1 MGHLIAW
8 AGFLRHLFSRLDA
21 RFMEKIFKL
30 PHHTWINDDAWIGW
44 AMNLWAC
51 SQKWPSGQIISML
64 RYWDDLPIASTCFL
78 WGSVDLQMFN
88 FRRLMQES
96 IGILA
101 LSVRLPVQDVPGAA
115 PNAWP
120 RLTETYSKISEID
133 VWNRRIDPN
142 RQSNNAR
149 VRFGYVR
156 MMCLQKWITHKHSSG
171 GNLASLRHA
180 SAWRFLTGLRYL
192 QERCFCP
199 CARRTATGTV
209 LIADIYQSCTIWF
222 ARSWCPKRL
231 TNERERESVWARNL
245 VVWYFFAGVPWA
257 QQSFIAIHCQCFC
270 RSAWAPCACR
280 PQSVQ
285 WFAALTCKC
294 CFILGNPP
302 GCPSKKNIDCYPLVI

>member
-1 MGHLIAW
+1 MCVWVLCVPSFNLAEDHGSPDCL
-8 AGFLRHLFSRLDA
+8 GRFSSA
-21 RFMEKIFKL
+21 FVFSPWCEIHGKIFKL

-231 TNERERESVWARNL
+231 TNERERERVCERE
-245 VVWYFFAGVPWA
+245 
-257 QQSFIAIHCQCFC
+257 I
-270 RSAWAPCACR
+270 
-280 PQSVQ
+280 
-285 WFAALTCKC
+285 
-294 CFILGNPP
+294 
-302 GCPSKKNIDCYPLVI
+302 

>member
-8 AGFLRHLFSRLDA
+8 AGFLRHLFSRLAA
-21 RFMEKIFKL
+21 RFMENIFKL
-30 PHHTWINDDAWIGW
+30 PHHTWINDDKWIGW

-51 SQKWPSGQIISML
+51 SQERPSGQIISML
-64 RYWDDLPIASTCFL
+64 RYWDDLPHVFL
-78 WGSVDLQMFN
+78 GGSVDLQMFN
-88 FRRLMQES
+88 FRRLRRLMQES

-101 LSVRLPVQDVPGAA
+101 VSVRLQVQDVPGAAA

-133 VWNRRIDPN
+133 VWNSRIDPN

-149 VRFGYVR
+149 VR
-156 MMCLQKWITHKHSSG
+156 MMCLQKWIIHKHSSG

-222 ARSWCPKRL
+222 ARSYRSWCPKRL
-231 TNERERESVWARNL
+231 TNERERERERECVCVWSRNL
-245 VVWYFFAGVPWA
+245 VVWYFCCGGTLGT
-257 QQSFIAIHCQCFC
+257 AIVHCHSLPVLLQE
-270 RSAWAPCACR
+270 RLSALRLQATECP
-280 PQSVQ
+280 VI
-285 WFAALTCKC
+285 C
-294 CFILGNPP
+294 CVDL
-302 GCPSKKNIDCYPLVI
+302 